1 MIRSRSFRPILPAAA
16 LLLAAGL
23 LLAGCSD
30 LSRTFGFS
38 RSTPDEFAVTTQPPL
53 SMPPDY
59 AIRPPEPGAP
69 RPQAVPASRAAEQA
83 LIPQSALD
91 GPGAGAGA
99 MGAGQQ
105 ALVQSATAAA
115 GSPPSGPQLGRPS
128 NANDQSFARTLL
140 FGGASGR
147 GDLVDAPAEA
157 KRLRENAALGK
168 SPVAGETPVIAPE
181 RKGWLQRLF

>member
-16 LLLAAGL
+16 LLLAAGP

-30 LSRTFGFS
+30 LSRSFGFT
-38 RSTPDEFAVTTQPPL
+38 RSSPDEFAVTTQPPL

-83 LIPQSALD
+83 LIPQSALT
-91 GPGAGAGA
+91 GPGPAGAIGP
-99 MGAGQQ
+99 GQQ

-115 GSPPSGPQLGRPS
+115 GAPPSGPQLGLAS
-128 NANDQSFARTLL
+128 NTGDQSFARILL
-140 FGGASGR
+140 FGGPG
-147 GDLVDAPAEA
+147 GTEELVNAPAEA
-157 KRLRENAALGK
+157 KRLRENAALGR
-168 SPVAGETPVIAPE
+168 SPVAGETPVIKPE
-181 RKGWLQRLF
+181 QKGWLQRLF